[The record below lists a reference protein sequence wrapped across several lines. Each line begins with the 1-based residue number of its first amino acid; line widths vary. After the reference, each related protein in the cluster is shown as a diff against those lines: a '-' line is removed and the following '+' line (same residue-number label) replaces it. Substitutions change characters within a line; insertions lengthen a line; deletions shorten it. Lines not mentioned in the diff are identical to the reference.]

1 MIVPERACGYG
12 LPSGY
17 RCLTAVKPS
26 VRLAGPAVRP
36 PAGAGPGGIVAG
48 PGGKWEYAGVDL
60 EENKAL
66 VRRYYQ
72 EVLTGRDRDLLARLL
87 DFSFVSHGSGGSAAG
102 AGAYTAAVDATH
114 AAFPD
119 LVATVHDQVAEA
131 DKVVTRWSAAGTHA
145 GDFAGVPATGRRVT
159 VTGIHIHR
167 IRHGRLIEHWEE
179 LDLLGVLRQLGMPS

>member
-1 MIVPERACGYG
+1 ME
-12 LPSGY
+12 
-17 RCLTAVKPS
+17 
-26 VRLAGPAVRP
+26 
-36 PAGAGPGGIVAG
+36 
-48 PGGKWEYAGVDL
+48 L

-87 DFSFVSHGSGGSAAG
+87 DPGFVSHVPGGPAVG

-119 LVATVHDQVAEA
+119 LVVTVHDQVAEQ
-131 DKVVTRWSAAGTHA
+131 DKVVTRWSAAGTHS

-167 IRHGRLIEHWEE
+167 VRRGRLIEHWEE
-179 LDLLGVLRQLGMPS
+179 LDLLGMLRQVGMLS

>member
-1 MIVPERACGYG
+1 MDR
-12 LPSGY
+12 
-17 RCLTAVKPS
+17 
-26 VRLAGPAVRP
+26 
-36 PAGAGPGGIVAG
+36 
-48 PGGKWEYAGVDL
+48 

-72 EVLTGRDRDLLARLL
+72 EVLAGRNRDLLARLL
-87 DFSFVSHGSGGSAAG
+87 DSSFVSHVPGGPAAG

-119 LVATVHDQVAEA
+119 LVVTVHDQVAEE
-131 DKVVTRWSAAGTHA
+131 DKVVTRWSATGTHA

-167 IRHGRLIEHWEE
+167 VRRGRLIEHWEE
-179 LDLLGVLRQLGMPS
+179 LDLLGLLRQLGVLS